1 MASPVD
7 VDELFSKCMTE
18 SDTEKLTAR
27 KVVTYITSP
36 FEIHCDKFA
45 PKDEKDEREPAFE
58 ELLSQRGKDFE
69 DKYVH
74 DKFPNSVT
82 IPYTTPEDGFKL
94 IIDSMVS
101 GTDVLHNAPIY
112 YLPEGVYGIADLL
125 EKSNTESSIFGNYH
139 YTIKEVKLA
148 KNIQE
153 KHLLQGAFYNYLI
166 GKIQGVTPKTF
177 AVINGDGE
185 ESLHEYSDYEQLL
198 FDSIDGA
205 RKILQGGSISPT
217 YGSCNYPWASYC
229 DKKAVETNDIS
240 LVAGVKGKMKNKL
253 IDNKFNTMKKIASAK
268 IEDLTEIK
276 GIGNNKAEKF
286 ITTAKAIQ
294 AKTHIITDKGMID
307 FPERKV
313 EIFLDLEGID
323 STTAAD
329 GIPQIDY
336 LIGILVRVDS
346 KENYI
351 PFIAKDANEDAEKKM
366 LLEFL
371 KFIKKQSD
379 YVIYHYA
386 SYEKTHLKTM
396 MKKYEIDETAK
407 KTVLDHLVDVHKVA
421 TDSVAFPTYGN
432 GLKRIAAYMGFDWRH
447 KDVSATESIVM
458 YLDYVNNSEGSEIK
472 LQKIIDYNED
482 DCIATKVVKD
492 WLVDLN
498 ASGR

>member
-18 SDTEKLTAR
+18 SDAEKLTAR
-27 KVVTYITSP
+27 TVVQYIASP
-36 FEIHCDKFA
+36 FAIHCDKFA
-45 PKDEKDEREPAFE
+45 PEAERDEKTAFE
-58 ELLSQRGKDFE
+58 KLLFQLGNDYE
-69 DKYVH
+69 DQIVR

-82 IPYTTPEDGFKL
+82 IPFERLEDGFKL
-94 IIDSMVS
+94 TIDSMVS
-101 GTDVLHNAPIY
+101 GADVLHGAPIY
-112 YLPEGVYGIADLL
+112 YLPEGVYGIADIL
-125 EKSNTESSIFGNYH
+125 EKSDTESSIFGNYH

-148 KNIQE
+148 KNIEE
-153 KHLLQGAFYNYLI
+153 KHLLQGAFYNYLM

-185 ESLHEYSDYEQLL
+185 ESLHEYSAFDSLL

-217 YGSCNYPWASYC
+217 YGSCDYPWASYC
-229 DKKAVETNDIS
+229 NKKAVETNDIS
-240 LVAGVKGKMKNKL
+240 LVTGVKGKMKNKL
-253 IDNKFNTMKKIASAK
+253 IDNKFNTIKKIASANM
-268 IEDLTEIK
+268 EDLTEIK

-286 ITTAKAIQ
+286 IATAKALQ
-294 AKTHIITDKGMID
+294 AKTHIITDKGKID

-323 STTAAD
+323 PTTAAD

-336 LIGILVRVDS
+336 LIGILVRADS

-351 PFIAKDANEDAEKKM
+351 PFTAKEAREDAEKEM

-371 KFIKKQSD
+371 EFIKKQND

-386 SYEKTHLKTM
+386 HYEKTNLTKM
-396 MKKYEIDETAK
+396 MEKYEIDEATK
-407 KTVLDHLVDVHKVA
+407 KTVLDHLIDVHKVA

-432 GLKRIAAYMGFDWRH
+432 GLKQIAAYLDFRWRH
-447 KDVSATESIVM
+447 KDVSATESIAM
-458 YLDYVNNSEGSEIK
+458 YLDYVNNSEGSEVK
-472 LQKIIDYNED
+472 FQKIVDYNED
-482 DCIATKVVKD
+482 DCIATRVIKD
-492 WLVDLN
+492 WLVSLN
-498 ASGR
+498 DR

>member
-7 VDELFSKCMTE
+7 VNKLFSECMTE

-27 KVVTYITSP
+27 TVATYITSP
-36 FEIHCDKFA
+36 FAIHCDKFA
-45 PKDEKDEREPAFE
+45 PEAEKDEITAFE
-58 ELLSQRGKDFE
+58 ELLFQRGNDHE
-69 DKYVH
+69 DQTVH

-82 IPYTTPEDGFKL
+82 MPFERPEDGFKL

-101 GTDVLHNAPIY
+101 GTDVLHGAPIY
-112 YLPEGVYGIADLL
+112 YLPESVYGIADIL

-177 AVINGDGE
+177 AMINGDGE
-185 ESLHEYSDYEQLL
+185 ESLHEYSAFDSLL

-205 RKILQGGSISPT
+205 RKILQGGSVSPT
-217 YGSCNYPWASYC
+217 YGSCDYPWKSYC
-229 DKKAVETNDIS
+229 NKKAVETNDIS
-240 LVAGVKGKMKNKL
+240 LVTGVKGKMKNKL
-253 IDNKFNTMKKIASAK
+253 TDNKFNTIKKIASANM
-268 IEDLTEIK
+268 EELTEIK

-286 ITTAKAIQ
+286 ITTAKALQ
-294 AKTHIITDKGMID
+294 AKTHIITDKDKID

-323 STTAAD
+323 PTTGAD

-351 PFIAKDANEDAEKKM
+351 SFTAKEAKEDAEKEM

-371 KFIKKQSD
+371 EFIKKQND

-386 SYEKTHLKTM
+386 PYEKTHLTKM
-396 MKKYEIDETAK
+396 MKKYEIDETTK
-407 KTVLDHLVDVHKVA
+407 KTVLDYLIDVHKVA
-421 TDSVAFPTYGN
+421 TASVAFPTYGN
-432 GLKRIAAYMGFDWRH
+432 GLKQIAPYIGFRWRH
-447 KDVSATESIVM
+447 KDVSATESISM

-472 LQKIIDYNED
+472 FQKIIDYNED
-482 DCIATKVVKD
+482 DCIATRVIKD
-492 WLVDLN
+492 WLV
-498 ASGR
+498 SKQ

>member
-18 SDTEKLTAR
+18 SDAEKLTAR
-27 KVVTYITSP
+27 TVVQYIASP
-36 FEIHCDKFA
+36 FAIHCDKFA
-45 PKDEKDEREPAFE
+45 PEAERDEKTAFE
-58 ELLSQRGKDFE
+58 KLLFQLGNDYE
-69 DKYVH
+69 DQIVR

-82 IPYTTPEDGFKL
+82 IPFERLEDGFKL
-94 IIDSMVS
+94 TIDSMVS
-101 GTDVLHNAPIY
+101 GADVLHGAPIY
-112 YLPEGVYGIADLL
+112 YLPEGVYGIADIL
-125 EKSNTESSIFGNYH
+125 EKSDTESSIFGNYH

-148 KNIQE
+148 KNIEE
-153 KHLLQGAFYNYLI
+153 KHLLQGAFYNYLM

-185 ESLHEYSDYEQLL
+185 ESLHEYSAFDSLL

-217 YGSCNYPWASYC
+217 YGSCDYPWASYC
-229 DKKAVETNDIS
+229 NKKAVETNDIS
-240 LVAGVKGKMKNKL
+240 LVTGVKGKMKNKL
-253 IDNKFNTMKKIASAK
+253 IDNKFNTIKKIASANM
-268 IEDLTEIK
+268 EDLTEIK

-286 ITTAKAIQ
+286 ITTAKALQ
-294 AKTHIITDKGMID
+294 AKTHIITDKDKID

-323 STTAAD
+323 PTTAAD

-336 LIGILVRVDS
+336 LIGILVRADS

-351 PFIAKDANEDAEKKM
+351 PFTAKEAREDAEKEM

-371 KFIKKQSD
+371 EFIKKQND

-386 SYEKTHLKTM
+386 SYEKTNLTKM
-396 MKKYEIDETAK
+396 MEKYEIDEATK
-407 KTVLDHLVDVHKVA
+407 KTVLDYLIDVHKVA

-432 GLKRIAAYMGFDWRH
+432 GLKQIAAYLGFSWRH
-447 KDVSATESIVM
+447 KDVSATESIAM
-458 YLDYVNNSEGSEIK
+458 YLDYVNNSEGSEVK
-472 LQKIIDYNED
+472 LQKIVDYNED
-482 DCIATKVVKD
+482 DCIATRVIKD
-492 WLVDLN
+492 WLVSLK

>member
-1 MASPVD
+1 MR
-7 VDELFSKCMTE
+7 T
-18 SDTEKLTAR
+18 
-27 KVVTYITSP
+27 
-36 FEIHCDKFA
+36 
-45 PKDEKDEREPAFE
+45 
-58 ELLSQRGKDFE
+58 
-69 DKYVH
+69 KYVR

-101 GTDVLHNAPIY
+101 GADVLHGAPIY
-112 YLPEGVYGIADLL
+112 YLPEGVYGIADIL

-139 YTIKEVKLA
+139 YTVKEVKLA
-148 KNIQE
+148 KNIEE

-177 AVINGDGE
+177 AMINGDGE
-185 ESLHEYSDYEQLL
+185 ESLHEYSAFDSLL
-198 FDSIDGA
+198 FNSINGA
-205 RKILQGGSISPT
+205 REILQGGSISPT
-217 YGSCNYPWASYC
+217 YGSCDYPWAGYC
-229 DKKAVETNDIS
+229 NKKAVEANDIS

-276 GIGNNKAEKF
+276 GIGDNKAEKF
-286 ITTAKAIQ
+286 IATAKALQ
-294 AKTHIITDKGMID
+294 AKTHIITDKDKIV

-323 STTAAD
+323 PTTAAD

-351 PFIAKDANEDAEKKM
+351 PFTAKEAKEDAEKEM

-371 KFIKKQSD
+371 EFIKKQSD

-386 SYEKTHLKTM
+386 PYERTHLKTM
-396 MKKYEIDETAK
+396 MKNYEIDEATK
-407 KTVLDHLVDVHKVA
+407 KTVLDYLIDVHKVA
-421 TDSVAFPTYGN
+421 TDSVAFPTFGN
-432 GLKRIAAYMGFDWRH
+432 GLKKIAAYMGFEWRH
-447 KDVSATESIVM
+447 KDVSATESIAM
-458 YLDYVNNSEGSEIK
+458 YLDYVNNSEGNEIK

-482 DCIATKVVKD
+482 DCIATRVIKD
-492 WLVDLN
+492 WLV
-498 ASGR
+498 SKQ

>member
-18 SDTEKLTAR
+18 SDAEKLTAR
-27 KVVTYITSP
+27 TVVQYIASP
-36 FEIHCDKFA
+36 FAIHCDKFA
-45 PKDEKDEREPAFE
+45 PEAERDEKSAFD
-58 ELLSQRGKDFE
+58 ELLFQRGKDFE
-69 DKYVH
+69 AQYVR

-82 IPYTTPEDGFKL
+82 IPEGTRYEDGFKL
-94 IIDSMVS
+94 TIDSMVS
-101 GTDVLHNAPIY
+101 GADVLHGAPIY
-112 YLPEGVYGIADLL
+112 YLPEGVYGMADIL
-125 EKSNTESSIFGNYH
+125 EKSDAESSIFGNYH
-139 YTIKEVKLA
+139 YTVKEVKLA
-148 KNIQE
+148 KNIEE
-153 KHLLQGAFYNYLI
+153 KHLLQGAFYNYLM

-177 AVINGDGE
+177 AMINGDGE
-185 ESLHEYSDYEQLL
+185 ESLHEYSDYDSLL

-217 YGSCNYPWASYC
+217 HGSCDYPWASYC
-229 DKKAVETNDIS
+229 NKKAVETNDIS
-240 LVAGVKGKMKNKL
+240 LVAGIKGKIKNKL
-253 IDNKFNTMKKIASAK
+253 TDNKFNTVEDLASANM
-268 IEDLTEIK
+268 EDLTEIK

-323 STTAAD
+323 PTTAAD

-351 PFIAKDANEDAEKKM
+351 SFTAKDAKEDAEKEM

-371 KFIKKQSD
+371 KFIKKQND

-386 SYEKTHLKTM
+386 PYEKTHLTTM
-396 MKKYEIDETAK
+396 MKKYEIDEATE
-407 KTVLDHLVDVHKVA
+407 KTVLDYLIDVRKVA
-421 TDSVAFPTYGN
+421 TDSVAFPIYGN
-432 GLKRIAAYMGFDWRH
+432 GLKQIAAYMGFEWRH
-447 KDVSATESIVM
+447 KDVNATESIAM
-458 YLDYVNNSEGSEIK
+458 YLDYVDNSEGSEIK
-472 LQKIIDYNED
+472 FQKIIDYNED
-482 DCIATKVVKD
+482 DCVATRVIKD
-492 WLVDLN
+492 WLVSLK

>member
-7 VDELFSKCMTE
+7 VNELFLKCMTE
-18 SDTEKLTAR
+18 SVTEKLTAR
-27 KVVTYITSP
+27 TVATYITSP
-36 FEIHCDKFA
+36 FAIHCDKFA
-45 PKDEKDEREPAFE
+45 PEAEKDEITAFE
-58 ELLSQRGKDFE
+58 ELLFQRGNDHE
-69 DKYVH
+69 DQTVR

-82 IPYTTPEDGFKL
+82 MPFERPEDGFKL
-94 IIDSMVS
+94 TIDSMVS
-101 GTDVLHNAPIY
+101 GTDVLHGAPIY
-112 YLPEGVYGIADLL
+112 YLPEGVYGIADIL
-125 EKSNTESSIFGNYH
+125 EKSDTESSIFGNYH

-177 AVINGDGE
+177 AMINGDGE
-185 ESLHEYSDYEQLL
+185 ESLHEYSDYASLL

-217 YGSCNYPWASYC
+217 YGSCDYPWKSYC
-229 DKKAVETNDIS
+229 NKKAVETNDIS
-240 LVAGVKGKMKNKL
+240 LVAGIKGKIKNKL
-253 IDNKFNTMKKIASAK
+253 TDNKFNTVEDLASANM
-268 IEDLTEIK
+268 EDLTEIK
-276 GIGNNKAEKF
+276 GIGNKTAKKYV
-286 ITTAKAIQ
+286 TTAKAIQ
-294 AKTHIITDKGMID
+294 AKTHIITDKGLID

-323 STTAAD
+323 PTTAAD

-351 PFIAKDANEDAEKKM
+351 SFTAKEAKEDAEKEM

-371 KFIKKQSD
+371 EFIKKQND

-386 SYEKTHLKTM
+386 PYEKTHLTTM
-396 MKKYEIDETAK
+396 MEKYEIDEATK
-407 KTVLDHLVDVHKVA
+407 KTVLDYLIDVHKVA
-421 TDSVAFPTYGN
+421 RNSVAFPTYGN
-432 GLKRIAAYMGFDWRH
+432 GLKQIAPYIGFRWRH
-447 KDVSATESIVM
+447 KDVSATESISM
-458 YLDYVNNSEGSEIK
+458 YLDYVGNSEEGK
-472 LQKIIDYNED
+472 VKFQKIIDYNED
-482 DCIATKVVKD
+482 DCIATRVIKD
-492 WLVDLN
+492 WLVSLK

>member
-1 MASPVD
+1 MASPID
-7 VDELFSKCMTE
+7 VNELFLKCMTE
-18 SDTEKLTAR
+18 SDIEKLTAR
-27 KVVTYITSP
+27 TVVTYITSP
-36 FEIHCDKFA
+36 FAIHCDKFA
-45 PKDEKDEREPAFE
+45 PEAEKDEITAFE
-58 ELLSQRGKDFE
+58 ELLFQRGNDHE
-69 DKYVH
+69 DQTVR

-82 IPYTTPEDGFKL
+82 IPFERPEDGFKL

-101 GTDVLHNAPIY
+101 GTDVLHGAPIY
-112 YLPEGVYGIADLL
+112 YLPEGVYGIADIL
-125 EKSNTESSIFGNYH
+125 EKSDTESSIFGNYH

-177 AVINGDGE
+177 AMINGDGE
-185 ESLHEYSDYEQLL
+185 ESLHEYSAFDSLL

-217 YGSCNYPWASYC
+217 YGSCDYPWASYC
-229 DKKAVETNDIS
+229 NKKAVETNDIS

-253 IDNKFNTMKKIASAK
+253 IDNKFNTMKKIASANM
-268 IEDLTEIK
+268 EDLTEIK

-286 ITTAKAIQ
+286 ITTAKALQ

-323 STTAAD
+323 PTTAAD

-351 PFIAKDANEDAEKKM
+351 SFTAKEAKEDAEKEM

-371 KFIKKQSD
+371 EFIKKQND

-386 SYEKTHLKTM
+386 PYEKTHLTTM
-396 MKKYEIDETAK
+396 MEKYEIDEATK
-407 KTVLDHLVDVHKVA
+407 KTVLDYLIDVHKVA
-421 TDSVAFPTYGN
+421 KDSVAFPTYGN
-432 GLKRIAAYMGFDWRH
+432 GLKQIAPYLGFSWRH
-447 KDVSATESIVM
+447 KDVSATESISM
-458 YLDYVNNSEGSEIK
+458 YLDYVDNSEENK
-472 LQKIIDYNED
+472 VKFQKIIDYNED
-482 DCIATKVVKD
+482 DCIATRVIKD
-492 WLVDLN
+492 WLMSVT
-498 ASGR
+498 

>member
-1 MASPVD
+1 
-7 VDELFSKCMTE
+7 
-18 SDTEKLTAR
+18 
-27 KVVTYITSP
+27 
-36 FEIHCDKFA
+36 
-45 PKDEKDEREPAFE
+45 
-58 ELLSQRGKDFE
+58 
-69 DKYVH
+69 
-74 DKFPNSVT
+74 
-82 IPYTTPEDGFKL
+82 
-94 IIDSMVS
+94 MVS
-101 GTDVLHNAPIY
+101 GTDVLHGAPIY
-112 YLPEGVYGIADLL
+112 YLPEGVYGIADIL

-177 AVINGDGE
+177 AMINGDGE
-185 ESLHEYSDYEQLL
+185 ESLHEYSDYDTLL

-217 YGSCNYPWASYC
+217 HGSCDYPWASYC
-229 DKKAVETNDIS
+229 NKKAVETNDIS
-240 LVAGVKGKMKNKL
+240 LVAGIKGKIKNKL
-253 IDNKFNTMKKIASAK
+253 TDNKFNTVEDLASANM
-268 IEDLTEIK
+268 EDLTKIK

-294 AKTHIITDKGMID
+294 AKTHIITDKDMID

-323 STTAAD
+323 PTTAAD

-351 PFIAKDANEDAEKKM
+351 SFTAKEAKEDAEKEM

-371 KFIKKQSD
+371 EFIKKQND

-386 SYEKTHLKTM
+386 PYEKTHLTTM
-396 MKKYEIDETAK
+396 MEKYEIDEATK
-407 KTVLDHLVDVHKVA
+407 KTVLDYLIDVHKVA
-421 TDSVAFPTYGN
+421 RNSVAFPTYGN
-432 GLKRIAAYMGFDWRH
+432 GLKQIAPYIGFSWRH
-447 KDVSATESIVM
+447 KDVSATESISM
-458 YLDYVNNSEGSEIK
+458 YLDYVDNSEEGK
-472 LQKIIDYNED
+472 VKFQKIIDYNED
-482 DCIATKVVKD
+482 DCIATRVIKD
-492 WLVDLN
+492 WLVSLN